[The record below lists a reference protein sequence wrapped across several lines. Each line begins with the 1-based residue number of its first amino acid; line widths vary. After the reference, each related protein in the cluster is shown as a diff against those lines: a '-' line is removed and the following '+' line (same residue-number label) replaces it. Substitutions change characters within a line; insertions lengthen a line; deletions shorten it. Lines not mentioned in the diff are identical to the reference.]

1 MDIRNKTTGGGEFF
15 PKGVL
20 QDKVFPFPIFFQKQ
34 LKAEWSKPASNR
46 QSPPMVKKLY
56 KLPTFANEMLR
67 VPLVD
72 TPIMALQS
80 YGLLS
85 EDGQGYIRDQWDRK
99 IDTGLRRCHEATA
112 YAIKACATA
121 SLVSRASIVWGRKK
135 ARAPAAFRVA
145 SP

>member
-46 QSPPMVKKLY
+46 QSPPTVKKLY

-67 VPLVD
+67 VPLVLPLWPFSPTVCSLRTD
-72 TPIMALQS
+72 
-80 YGLLS
+80 
-85 EDGQGYIRDQWDRK
+85 RDILEISGTERLIQ
-99 IDTGLRRCHEATA
+99 
-112 YAIKACATA
+112 
-121 SLVSRASIVWGRKK
+121 V
-135 ARAPAAFRVA
+135 
-145 SP
+145 